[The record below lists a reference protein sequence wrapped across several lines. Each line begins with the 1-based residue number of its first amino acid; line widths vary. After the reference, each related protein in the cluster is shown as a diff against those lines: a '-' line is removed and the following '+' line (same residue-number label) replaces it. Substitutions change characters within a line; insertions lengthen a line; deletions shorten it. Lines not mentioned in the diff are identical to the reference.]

1 MKYTVFADQH
11 HLGLYNSLKMLFED
25 RLGGTLYRPI
35 GREWLDRG
43 YWRIA
48 EIYNN
53 HETTIFQY
61 LGIHDDYIMNDGICD
76 IWENGHEF
84 YQHAITLEK
93 FFKTPIDIVIATVP
107 EHIASFK
114 RLSDEHPNHPKFI
127 YQIGNAWP
135 IEAGMA
141 PNIMASAKIDNI
153 PAEVNIVEYHQEFP
167 TNIFCPIVGEP
178 DKNIYSYINCL
189 NSASI
194 YAHDWPLFT
203 QLESL
208 MPDWNFKAYG
218 GSCRDG
224 GMNGQKEVAKSIQQ
238 SKFVWHVKA
247 GGDGYGHILH
257 NALAIGRPP
266 IVKKE
271 YYAGKMADPLLI
283 DGKTCIAID
292 GLAPHDIVTK
302 ILHYSDPVRYAQMS
316 LDTYITFCRTVD
328 FDAEQKN
335 IETFLQKLV

>member
-1 MKYTVFADQH
+1 
-11 HLGLYNSLKMLFED
+11 MLFED
-25 RLGGTLYRPI
+25 RLGGILYRPI
-35 GREWLDRG
+35 GREWLDGG

-61 LGIHDDYIMNDGICD
+61 LGIHDDYIMKDGVCD
-76 IWENGHEF
+76 IWETGHEY
-84 YQHAITLEK
+84 YQHAITLDR
-93 FFKTPIDIVIATVP
+93 FFKTPIDIVIASVP

-114 RLSDEHPNHPKFI
+114 RLSDEHPNKPKFI

-141 PNIMASAKIDNI
+141 SNVMASAKISSVPEN
-153 PAEVNIVEYHQEFP
+153 VNLIEYHQEFD
-167 TNIFCPIVGEP
+167 TKIFCPVTGAP
-178 DKNIYSYINCL
+178 DNNIYSYINCL

-208 MPDWNFKAYG
+208 MSSWRWRAFG

-224 GMNGQKEVAKSIQQ
+224 GMNGQKAVAESIQEAR
-238 SKFVWHVKA
+238 FVWHVKA

-257 NALAIGRPP
+257 NALAIGRPV

-271 YYAGKMADPLLI
+271 YYAGKMAEPLLI
-283 DGKTCIAID
+283 DGVSCIAID
-292 GLAPHDIVTK
+292 NLAPHEIVAK
-302 ILHYSDPVRYAQMS
+302 ILHYNEPLIYAKLCQ
-316 LDTYITFCRTVD
+316 DTYKTFVDAVD
-328 FDAEQKN
+328 FDKEEIAMRN
-335 IETFLQKLV
+335 FLDKLI